1 MRDTALFFL
10 CVTECVF
17 VVSPKYVSFSGNQM
31 LQVLSELMD
40 VIIPSLNVELRQENL
55 VLGLKDT

>member
-1 MRDTALFFL
+1 
-10 CVTECVF
+10 
-17 VVSPKYVSFSGNQM
+17 M

-40 VIIPSLNVELRQENL
+40 FIIPSLNVELRQENL